1 MTLALIDTALRQQE
15 RDIERRTGEATR
27 VARDLQRVRTESE
40 ALIARSDALDKAIG
54 ILNAFADERQA
65 DLQQK
70 IEALITHGL
79 RTIFGPEMSFHV
91 VPTMKGKIAAMEF
104 VVRTVDSAGVVTET
118 PVMDARGGGV
128 AAVAGFLLRLIVL
141 LLRKDTRRVLLLDE
155 AFGQLSEEYEPA
167 LAEFIRE
174 LVDRT
179 PDVQIILVT
188 HSVGYADVADIT
200 YRLALVDGRTKITR
214 G

>member
-1 MTLALIDTALRQQE
+1 MTLALLDTVLKQQE
-15 RDIERRTGEATR
+15 REMERRTGEATR
-27 VARDLQRVRTESE
+27 VARDLKRVQREVALHEHREE
-40 ALIARSDALDKAIG
+40 ALQKAIG
-54 ILNAFADERQA
+54 VLNAFADERQA

-70 IEALITHGL
+70 IEALVTHGL
-79 RTIFGPEMSFHV
+79 RSVFGPEMSFHV

-104 VVRTVDSAGVVTET
+104 VVKTVDSSGAVTET

-155 AFGQLSEEYEPA
+155 SFAQLSAEYEPA
-167 LAEFIRE
+167 LADFIRE
-174 LVDRT
+174 LVDRV
-179 PDVQIILVT
+179 PDAQIVLVT
-188 HSVGYADVADIT
+188 HSDGYADVADVT
-200 YRLALVDGRTKITR
+200 YRLSLVDGRTKVSK